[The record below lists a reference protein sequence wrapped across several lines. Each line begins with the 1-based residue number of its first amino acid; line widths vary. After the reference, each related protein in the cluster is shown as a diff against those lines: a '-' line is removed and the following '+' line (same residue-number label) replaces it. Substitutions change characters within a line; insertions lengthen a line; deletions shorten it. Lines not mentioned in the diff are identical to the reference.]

1 MANPWLFQPGSRI
14 DHFLV
19 VRPIDRGGM
28 AEVYLAR
35 DTALGRK
42 VALKVIQPG
51 AFESDDAAERFLLEA
66 RTTAQFNHPNIVTI
80 HTVGQHQGQP
90 YLALEFLEGETLRER
105 MRQGDPGP
113 GECLRWV
120 SAIADAL
127 SEAHAGGVLH
137 RDLKPE
143 NIFLAKD
150 GRLRVLDFGLARPL
164 ASLPDEP
171 ELDYDSG
178 KTITPADGDIQTA
191 ILSSESGTNADSRD
205 LAIAIDTAGTSGTP
219 AYMAPEQWFGSE
231 LSGAADIWAL
241 GIILYELL
249 VGRRPY
255 AGSGILEEMRLVRL
269 PDPVAAPDLPT
280 AVPDDVAELMMRCLE
295 KDAAKRPAAAEVKSI
310 LDGTLDVQRS
320 RIGQEENPFRGLL
333 PFNESH
339 RHMFFGRDGEIG
351 AFVERLRDVPVL
363 AIVGPSG
370 AGKSSFVRAGVIPR
384 LREGSSV
391 TLVEVRPGARPFHAL
406 ARRLIAIQ
414 RDLSSNSRTS
424 QSIIDTGAVDELAEE
439 LESQPG
445 RLTLLAQ
452 DLAEERSARIVFF
465 IDQLEELYT
474 LGAEPDVRSRFLRAL
489 VGAADDAEGP
499 VRVVFTVREEF
510 LSRLAE
516 GPELREAL
524 AHITILRSPDGSQL
538 REILTRSVTR
548 IGYGYDDPS
557 LVDRMVEEVADEL
570 SSLPLLQF
578 AGQKLWEGRD
588 RDRQLLLEGVYEEM
602 GGVAGALA
610 THADGVLAALTDRQV
625 GLARAIL
632 LRLVTPDET
641 RRISTRSQVLHDLP
655 ETAGEVLDRLVGA
668 RLISVRRSSTGDAA
682 DLELV
687 HESLLFAWKRF
698 ARWLEGSQEE
708 REFLEEIERA
718 AGLWQRRSRRGD
730 ELWQGESLREA
741 EATVK
746 RLEMELPET
755 ARSFLDE
762 SRKRENQRSRRRRWL
777 VAGTLAVLSA
787 ISVML
792 GIQRHEAR
800 SERDRAQ
807 HGEAEALLE
816 GSRSAALQ
824 GDLFEARTKL
834 RRSLEI
840 LDSTAGRALWWQFEG
855 DPLRW
860 RDLSERMHY
869 QVAFSDDG
877 RSLVTS
883 GPDATVSLFDTR
895 SREKRVFSGH
905 DEPTL
910 GVAISPDGRLV
921 AAGSYGGDVII
932 WTRADEQLRRLSGH
946 QKVPWYLEFSKD
958 GNELISA
965 SYDKTIRIWNVAT
978 GATRAILEGHEEQI
992 RRVRLSPDGRTLASG
1007 SFDGTLRLWDLESGE
1022 PLKSLEA
1029 EGSVLALA
1037 WSPDGSQIATGGEER
1052 FQIQVWDIAR
1062 EEVTAT
1068 LDVGHTGP
1076 IESLDF
1082 SPDGRFIASGSRDWT
1097 VRVWDPE
1104 DGSTHRVFDGHEGEI
1119 HVARFSPDGTCLAV
1133 TSADK
1138 GLRLWNLDP
1147 PARPLPVPGH
1157 IESAKRAA
1165 FNPDGSI
1172 AATPSEDKTVRLWDV
1187 ATGDVTRVIS
1197 GHESDVFEL
1206 AFSPNGHILAT
1217 TGADRTTHL
1226 WNAET
1231 GELLTVLRGHE
1242 REVLTLAFT
1251 PDGRLATAGVDGSI
1265 ILWDPETWT
1274 SSMRVRHTAPV
1285 IDLAVSPDG
1294 RTLAS
1299 AGYDNKIRLWTT
1311 STMKEIRTLGGHEGN
1326 VYGVHFEPDG
1336 RHLISTS
1343 HDGTMRRWDTLN
1355 GDSRILQRFN
1365 TIPYFHDI
1373 DEPGRL
1379 VAVPLIDGKIILLDL
1394 VDGEMKTLARHE
1406 MGATGSTF
1414 SPNGEIVASTGGD
1427 GTLIMTQVADGRPLW
1442 RAPALL
1448 THPPLLY
1455 SHQGWRELV
1464 PGALDELPPDA
1475 GWRTAVESTARMAS
1489 QSEDGSLLCLVTW
1502 DDVFELWDT
1511 VEDTVLY
1518 TDNPP
1523 EISRL
1528 QAVNGGCVTFNA
1540 DRQVRLVRTDTG
1552 FEVLAE
1558 EVDTIGF
1565 GDEEIFV
1572 ATGAHVTS
1580 FDFAGDELRTFVVEG
1595 PLSAIAKINNQM
1607 AAADLNGALL
1617 VYDETADDAAALAM
1631 RATPSSRVTRIV
1643 SGPAGTVAAGL
1654 ANGEIALWDLETGA
1668 MLISA
1673 RLHGSITHLRSSPSG
1688 LIAVSELGQFLNWD
1702 LSALV
1707 EPRTEFMNGVRTAV
1721 PAVWEN
1727 GRAVVHE

>member
-1 MANPWLFQPGSRI
+1 MANPWLFQPGSKV

-35 DTALGRK
+35 DTTLGRK

-105 MRQGDPGP
+105 MRQGGLGP
-113 GECLRWV
+113 GECLRWA

-143 NIFLAKD
+143 NILLAKD

-164 ASLPDEP
+164 TPPPDDP
-171 ELDYDSG
+171 DLDYDSG
-178 KTITPADGDIQTA
+178 KTITPADSGIQAA
-191 ILSSESGTNADSRD
+191 IRRSELRTGSDSPD
-205 LAIAIDTAGTSGTP
+205 LANAIETAGTSGTP
-219 AYMAPEQWFGSE
+219 AYMAPEQWIGGE
-231 LSGAADIWAL
+231 LSGAADVWAL
-241 GIILYELL
+241 GVILYELL
-249 VGRRPY
+249 VGRRPF
-255 AGSGILEEMRLVRL
+255 AGPGTLEEIRLVRR
-269 PDPVAAPDLPT
+269 PDPVAVPELPT
-280 AVPDDVAELMMRCLE
+280 AVPDDVGELMMRCLE
-295 KDAAKRPAAAEVKSI
+295 KEASKRPTAAEVKSI
-310 LDGTLDVQRS
+310 LGGAVDVQRS
-320 RIGQEENPFRGLL
+320 LKGEEENPFRGLL
-333 PFNESH
+333 PFNEGH
-339 RHMFFGRDGEIG
+339 RHMFFGRDSEIG

-391 TLVEVRPGARPFHAL
+391 ALVEVRPGAKPFHAL
-406 ARRLIAIQ
+406 ARRLIAVQ
-414 RDLSSNSRTS
+414 RNQSSNAKTS
-424 QSIIDTGAVDELAEE
+424 LSMIDTGVVDDLAHE
-439 LESQPG
+439 LETQPG
-445 RLTLLAQ
+445 RLALLAAG
-452 DLAEERSARIVFF
+452 LAEERSTRVVFF

-474 LGAEPDVRSRFLRAL
+474 LSADPAVRGRFLRAL

-524 AHITILRSPDGSQL
+524 AHITILRSPDSGQL
-538 REILTRSVTR
+538 REILTRSVAR
-548 IGYGYDDPS
+548 IGYGYDDPG
-557 LVDRMVEEVADEL
+557 LVDRMLDEVADEL

-588 RDRQLLLEGVYEEM
+588 RDRRLLLETVYEEM

-668 RLISVRRSSTGDAA
+668 RLISVRRSSAGDAA

-718 AGLWQRRSRRGD
+718 AGLWLRRGRRGD
-730 ELWQGESLREA
+730 ELWQGEALREA

-762 SRKRENQRSRRRRWL
+762 CRRRENQRGRRRRWL
-777 VAGTLAVLSA
+777 VAGILAVLSA

-807 HGEAEALLE
+807 RGEAEALLE

-840 LDSTAGRALWWQFEG
+840 LDSTSGRALWWQFEG

-860 RDLSERMHY
+860 RDPGERMHY
-869 QVAFSDDG
+869 QVTFSADG
-877 RSLVTS
+877 RNLATS
-883 GPDATVSLFDTR
+883 GPDYGITVFDTR
-895 SREKRVFSGH
+895 TRETQVLSGH
-905 DEPTL
+905 AEPTL

-921 AAGSYGGDVII
+921 AAGAYGGDVIV
-932 WTRADEQLRRLSGH
+932 WTIADGQFRRLSGH
-946 QKVPWYLEFSKD
+946 LKVPWYLEFSAD
-958 GNELISA
+958 GSELISA
-965 SYDKTIRIWNVAT
+965 SYDTTIRIWNVAT
-978 GATRAILEGHEEQI
+978 GATRAMLEGHKGPI
-992 RRVRLSPDGRTLASG
+992 RRVRLSPDERTLASG
-1007 SFDGTLRLWDLESGE
+1007 SFDGTLRLWDLESGA
-1022 PLKSLEA
+1022 PLKSLKA

-1037 WSPDGSQIATGGEER
+1037 WSPDGSLIASGGEGR
-1052 FQIQVWDIAR
+1052 SQIQVWDIAR
-1062 EEVTAT
+1062 GEVTAS

-1076 IESLDF
+1076 MESLDF
-1082 SPDGRFIASGSRDWT
+1082 SPDGRFVASGSRDWT
-1097 VRVWDPE
+1097 VRVWDF
-1104 DGSTHRVFDGHEGEI
+1104 TQNALHRVFDGHEGEI
-1119 HVARFSPDGTCLAV
+1119 HVARFSPDGTYLAV

-1147 PARPLPVPGH
+1147 PARPLPTAGH
-1157 IESAKRAA
+1157 SDKAYRAA
-1165 FNPDGSI
+1165 FSPDGSI
-1172 AATPSEDKTVRLWDV
+1172 VATSSEDETIRLWDV
-1187 ATGDVTRVIS
+1187 DTGEVVQVIT
-1197 GHESDVFEL
+1197 GHKSDLYEL
-1206 AFSPNGHILAT
+1206 TFSPDGRILAT
-1217 TGADRTTHL
+1217 TGADRTIHL

-1231 GELLTVLRGHE
+1231 GGLLTVLRGHE
-1242 REVLTLAFT
+1242 REVLTAAFT

-1265 ILWDPETWT
+1265 ILWDSETL
-1274 SSMRVRHTAPV
+1274 TASNSAKHGAAV
-1285 IDLAVSPDG
+1285 IDLDLSPDG

-1299 AGYDNKIRLWTT
+1299 AGYDHQIKLWNTAAMT
-1311 STMKEIRTLGGHEGN
+1311 EIRALEGHEGN
-1326 VYGVHFEPDG
+1326 VYGVRFEPDG
-1336 RHLISTS
+1336 YHLISTS
-1343 HDGTMRRWDTLN
+1343 HDGTMRRWDTVS
-1355 GDSRILQRFN
+1355 GESRLLQRFDA
-1365 TIPYFHDI
+1365 IPYFHDI
-1373 DEPGRL
+1373 DATGRL
-1379 VAVPLIDGKIILLDL
+1379 AAVPLIRGEIILLDL
-1394 VDGEMKTLARHE
+1394 VDGEMKTLTSHGS
-1406 MGATGSTF
+1406 GATGSAF
-1414 SPNGEIVASTGGD
+1414 SPSGEIVASTGAD
-1427 GTLIMTQVADGRPLW
+1427 GTLVMTQVADGRPLW

-1455 SHQGWRELV
+1455 SHRGWRELV
-1464 PGALDELPPDA
+1464 PGALADLPPNA
-1475 GWRTAVESTARMAS
+1475 QWLSAVEERARLAS
-1489 QSEDGSLLCLVTW
+1489 QSDDGRFLCLVSW
-1502 DDVFELWDT
+1502 DGVFELWDT
-1511 VEDTVLY
+1511 AEDRVLS
-1518 TDNPP
+1518 TDSPP
-1523 EISRL
+1523 EIARL
-1528 QAVNGGCVTFNA
+1528 MALPNGCVTHAGDGN
-1540 DRQVRLVRTDTG
+1540 VRLVGADAS
-1552 FEVLAE
+1552 FEILAE
-1558 EVDTIGF
+1558 DATAVGLSNQ
-1565 GDEEIFV
+1565 EIFV
-1572 ATGAHVTS
+1572 AADDDVTVFSPAGVLIES
-1580 FDFAGDELRTFVVEG
+1580 FESEG
-1595 PLSAIAKINNQM
+1595 WISAIAGIHGHLVIGTRGGAILIQE
-1607 AAADLNGALL
+1607 DTTTVNGPRTL
-1617 VYDETADDAAALAM
+1617 
-1631 RATPSSRVTRIV
+1631 RATPQAPVTRIEA
-1643 SGPAGTVAAGL
+1643 GPAGTLAAGF
-1654 ANGEIALWDLETGA
+1654 ANGEIGLWNLETGA
-1668 MLISA
+1668 LLIRA
-1673 RLHGSITHLRSSPSG
+1673 RLHGTITHLRSSPSG
-1688 LIAVSELGQFLNWD
+1688 LIAVSNLGQFLNWD

-1707 EPRTEFMNGVRTAV
+1707 EPRAEFMNGVRSAV

-1727 GRAVVHE
+1727 GQAVARD